1 MSTSNRRI
9 LLLVL
14 LSIALGATLFTLAEA
29 RNQRVHQVGLGV
41 VAPLVVSQPLT
52 DHLNKKY
59 GDELDA
65 SAMGSEKEALRDLRE
80 GRVKAVLVLDLA
92 ATTDTL
98 IVSETSSTALADAL
112 KIRVQAVERGNQRTL
127 VVQHPQVTP
136 TVTEVGVVVVVGML
150 AGFLFVLVISL
161 LYGPVALELR
171 LGARRLWVLALGS
184 IAMGAVLSVWLL
196 TLGWRVIFVIALVVL
211 ASAMFTLAV
220 DSVLGW
226 TGQAIAFLVLFLM
239 ALPQVTQLDA
249 ELLAWPMSVL
259 HPHSIGGAGTDAL
272 VAISHGQIGLIRS
285 LSFLVAWL
293 VVSIGAALA
302 ARRFRPLPDE
312 GADDGGP
319 LGRWRV
325 RTGLAAL
332 AMAVVVTIG
341 TQFLTTVPAPVPK
354 PDVARA
360 SAVTCTPTG
369 KVRNLA
375 DLNRITKGK
384 GNPAFLGADV
394 GAEAKLSDG
403 RRVWVFGDTL
413 RDPSYDGRSFV
424 RNSMLI
430 SGQDCLDLV
439 VPVGKGAFIQDRDA
453 DVGYWPMS
461 IAVVPRVG
469 YDFIVV
475 SAQRVRTTGSGA
487 FGFENLGPA
496 IVVFLVQPDGIP
508 QLLQVKDLGKDDPSR
523 EDPAWGAS
531 LAMAGDWVYLYGTAQ
546 PNEPGVFGY
555 SLRVARVRV
564 ETILDQST
572 WRYWNGSDWKRK
584 SSEAVE
590 LIGAEKGVSQT
601 LSVFSVPR
609 DGVPKWYALSK
620 SDEFLGTNLQVW
632 EAPTPAGPFGTGQ
645 TVAQL
650 PSDLGKGELTY
661 MPLAHP
667 DLLPKPD
674 TVVVSYSRNVMDSS
688 DLMKDPTAYRI
699 RFLRVRLP

>member
-1 MSTSNRRI
+1 MSATNRRI

-14 LSIALGATLFTLAEA
+14 LSIAVGATLFTLAEA

-59 GDELDA
+59 GDEIDA
-65 SAMGSEKEALRDLRE
+65 SAMGNEKEALRDLQE
-80 GRVKAVLVLDLA
+80 GRIKAVLVLDLA

-98 IVSETSSTALADAL
+98 IVSGTSSPALADAL
-112 KIRVQAVERGNQRTL
+112 KARVQAVEKGNDRTL

-150 AGFLFVLVISL
+150 AGFLFVLMISL
-161 LYGPVALELR
+161 LYGPVALDLR

-184 IAMGAVLSVWLL
+184 IAMGAVLSAWLL
-196 TLGWRVIFVIALVVL
+196 SPGWEVILVIALVVL

-220 DSVLGW
+220 DSVFGW
-226 TGQAIAFLVLFLM
+226 AGQAIAFLVLFLM

-259 HPHSIGGAGTDAL
+259 HPHSIAGAGTDAL

-302 ARRFRPLPDE
+302 ARRFRSVADE
-312 GADDGGP
+312 EIDGGG
-319 LGRWRV
+319 LLERWRL
-325 RTGLAAL
+325 RTAL
-332 AMAVVVTIG
+332 AVLVMAVVVTLSA
-341 TQFLTTVPAPVPK
+341 QFLTTVPAPTPK
-354 PDVARA
+354 ADVARA
-360 SAVTCTPTG
+360 SSLTCMPTG
-369 KVRNLA
+369 PVRNLD
-375 DLNRITKGK
+375 DLNRITEGK
-384 GNPAFLGADV
+384 GNPAFMGADV

-413 RDPSYDGRSFV
+413 RKPSYDGNTFV

-430 SGQDCLDLV
+430 SGDNCLDLV
-439 VPVGKGAFIQDRDA
+439 VPVGKGAFIPDRDA
-453 DVGYWPMS
+453 KVGYWPMS
-461 IAVVPRVG
+461 VAVVPRVG

-475 SAQRVRTTGSGA
+475 SAQRVQATGSGS
-487 FGFENLGPA
+487 FGFENLGPSIA
-496 IVVFLVQPDGIP
+496 VFLVQPAGIP
-508 QLLQVKDLGKDDPSR
+508 QLLQVKDLGKDDPNR
-523 EDPAWGAS
+523 QDPAWGAS
-531 LAMAGDWVYLYGTAQ
+531 LARAGDWVYLYGTAQ
-546 PNEPGVFGY
+546 PNEPGVFGF
-555 SLRVARVRV
+555 SLRVARARV

-572 WRYWNGSDWKRK
+572 WRYWDGSDWKAK
-584 SSEAVE
+584 SAEAVE
-590 LIGAEKGVSQT
+590 LIGATKGVSQT
-601 LSVFSVPR
+601 LSVFSLQR
-609 DGVPKWYALSK
+609 GGITKWYALSK

-632 EAPTPAGPFGTGQ
+632 EAPSPTGPFGPGQ

-650 PSDLGKGELTY
+650 PSDLSKGELTY

-667 DLLPKPD
+667 DLLPKPG
-674 TVVVSYSRNVMDSS
+674 TLVVSYSRNVTDNT
-688 DLMKDPTAYRI
+688 DLMDDPTAYRI
-699 RFLRVRLP
+699 RFLRIKLP